1 MPDPNSEKDLV
12 GRAVAGERAALDY
25 LLAMYLPR
33 LGTSIAP
40 RMPASLRGSIQ
51 VEDVLQEVTLEVVRT
66 IGTFQGTEA
75 KSFYTW
81 LCQIAAHRLLDMV
94 RAVRA
99 AKRGGGRMAMDAQV
113 TSMTCLLDRVA
124 VSSRTP
130 SMSAAGHEA
139 ASAVRAALERIPESY
154 RLAVRLRYLEGL
166 TPADIAA
173 RMGRTEEAVRLLCHR
188 GCKLLAEVLGPAS
201 HFLTQKG

>member
-12 GRAVAGERAALDY
+12 GRAVAGERAALDC

-33 LGTSIAP
+33 LGAAIAP
-40 RMPASLRGSIQ
+40 RMPASLRGSLQ

-66 IGTFQGTEA
+66 VGMFQGTEA
-75 KSFYTW
+75 KSFYAW

-94 RAVRA
+94 RAGRA

-113 TSMTCLLDRVA
+113 ASMTCFLDRVA
-124 VSSRTP
+124 VNSRTP

-139 ASAVRAALERIPESY
+139 ASAVTAALERIPENY

-166 TPADIAA
+166 APAEIAV
-173 RMGRTEEAVRLLCHR
+173 RMGRTEEGVRLLCHR
-188 GCKLLAEVLGPAS
+188 GCKLLADVLGPMS